1 MAMRKFN
8 IQAPDKK
15 IVPALQDK
23 IDNLTKPKGS
33 LGRLE
38 ELAVQIGTIQ
48 QTLSP
53 VLRTPQNIVFAADHG
68 IVAEGVS
75 FSAPEVTAQQI
86 YNFLEGGGG
95 INMFA
100 RQHHFILKVVDCGVN
115 ADFGNLPGLIHRK
128 IRKSTSNYLHEAA
141 MSPAEMEQAIEI
153 GAEMVRLA
161 YQEGTNIISFGEL
174 GMANTSASS
183 IWMSYFTGIP
193 LKACVGAG
201 SGLDSQGIAHKYQVL
216 QQAMNNYRGDGS
228 TTDILRW
235 FGGFEMVAAVGAMLQ
250 AAELKMTVIIDGFIM
265 TNCILAASK
274 LYPEVLEY
282 CVFGHQGDEAGHRL
296 VLEALHA
303 KPLLHLN
310 LRLGEGTGAICAY
323 PIIESAIH
331 MINEMRSFKEA
342 AVTKYF

>member
-1 MAMRKFN
+1 MKAFN
-8 IQAPDKK
+8 IKTPDKA
-15 IVPALQDK
+15 IIPALQDK

-48 QTLSP
+48 QTLAP
-53 VLRTPQNIVFAADHG
+53 TLRMPQNIVFAADHG
-68 IVAEGVS
+68 IVVEGVS

-86 YNFLEGGGG
+86 YNFLKGGAG

-100 RQHHFILKVVDCGVN
+100 RQHRFILKVVDCGVN
-115 ADFGNLPGLIHRK
+115 ADFQNLPGLIDRK
-128 IRKSTSNYLHEAA
+128 IRKGTSNYLYEPA
-141 MSPAEMEQAIEI
+141 MTSEEMERALEI
-153 GAEMVRLA
+153 GAEMVCWA
-161 YQEGTNIISFGEL
+161 HQEGSNIISFGEL

-193 LKACVGAG
+193 LKECVGAG
-201 SGLDSQGIAHKYQVL
+201 SGLDNKGIEHKYNVL
-216 QQAMNNYRGDGS
+216 HQAMGNYKGNGS
-228 TTDILRW
+228 PQDIIRW
-235 FGGFEMVAAVGAMLQ
+235 FGGFEMVAAVGGMLQ
-250 AAELKMTVIIDGFIM
+250 AAELGMTILIDGFIM
-265 TNCILAASK
+265 TNCVLAASK

-282 CVFGHQGDEAGHRL
+282 CIFGHQGDEAGHKL
-296 VLEALHA
+296 VLDALHA
-303 KPLLHLN
+303 KPLLNLG

-331 MINEMRSFKEA
+331 MINEMTSFKQA

>member
-1 MAMRKFN
+1 MYTFN
-8 IQAPDKK
+8 IKTPDKK

-38 ELAVQIGTIQ
+38 ELAIQIGTIQ

-53 VLRTPQNIVFAADHG
+53 VLKNPQNIVFAADHG
-68 IVAEGVS
+68 VIVEGVS

-86 YNFLEGGGG
+86 YNFLKGGAG

-115 ADFGNLPGLIHRK
+115 ADFGYLPGLFDRK
-128 IRKSTSNYLHEAA
+128 IRKSTDNYLHQAA
-141 MSPAEMEQAIEI
+141 MTEAEMNRAIEI
-153 GAEMVRLA
+153 GVEMVDLA
-161 YQEGTNIISFGEL
+161 WQDGTNIISFGEL

-193 LKACVGAG
+193 LKECVGAG
-201 SGLDSQGIAHKYQVL
+201 SGLDNKGIAHKYNVL
-216 QQAMNNYRGDGS
+216 RQAMANYKGDGS
-228 TTDILRW
+228 TKDILRW
-235 FGGFEMVAAVGAMLQ
+235 FGGFEMVAAVGGMLR
-250 AAELKMTVIIDGFIM
+250 AAERGMIIIIDGFIM
-265 TNCILAASK
+265 TNCVLAAGK

-282 CVFGHQGDEAGHRL
+282 CIFGHQGDEAGHKL
-296 VLEALHA
+296 ILDVLQAR
-303 KPLLHLN
+303 PLLNLG

-323 PIIESAIH
+323 PIIESAVQ
-331 MINEMRSFKEA
+331 MINEINSFQKA
-342 AVTKYF
+342 AITKYF

>member
-1 MAMRKFN
+1 MQTFN
-8 IQAPDKK
+8 IRILDKK

-38 ELAVQIGTIQ
+38 ELAIQIGTIQ

-53 VLRTPQNIVFAADHG
+53 TLTNPQNIVFAADHG
-68 IVAEGVS
+68 VVVEGVS

-86 YNFLEGGGG
+86 YNFLKGGAG
-95 INMFA
+95 INMFC

-115 ADFGNLPGLIHRK
+115 ADFDYLPGLFSRK
-128 IRKSTSNYLHEAA
+128 IRKSTRNYLYEAA
-141 MSPAEMEQAIEI
+141 MTQEEMNCAIGI
-153 GAEMVRLA
+153 GAEMADLA
-161 YQEGTNIISFGEL
+161 YQDGTNIISFGEL

-183 IWMSYFTGIP
+183 IWMSYLTGIP

-201 SGLDSQGIAHKYQVL
+201 SGLDDKGISHKYTVL
-216 QQAMNNYRGDGS
+216 RQAMGNYKGDGS
-228 TTDILRW
+228 TEDILRW
-235 FGGFEMVAAVGAMLQ
+235 FGGFEMVAAVGGMLR
-250 AAELKMTVIIDGFIM
+250 AAELGMIIIIDGFIM

-282 CVFGHQGDEAGHRL
+282 CIFGHMGDEAGHKL
-296 VLEALHA
+296 VLDSLQAR
-303 KPLLHLN
+303 PLLNLG

-323 PIIESAIH
+323 PIIESAVH
-331 MINEMRSFKEA
+331 MINEINSFQKA
-342 AVTKYF
+342 AITKYF

>member
-1 MAMRKFN
+1 MRTFN
-8 IQAPDKK
+8 IKTPDKA

-38 ELAVQIGTIQ
+38 EIAVQIGTIQ

-53 VLRTPQNIVFAADHG
+53 TLRLPQNIVFAADHG
-68 IVAEGVS
+68 VVVEGVS

-86 YNFLEGGGG
+86 YNFMQGGAG

-115 ADFGNLPGLIHRK
+115 ADFKDMPGLIDRK

-141 MSPAEMEQAIEI
+141 MSREEMEQAIET
-153 GAEMVRLA
+153 GAEMVTLA

-183 IWMSYFTGIP
+183 IWMNQFTGIP
-193 LKACVGAG
+193 LKSCVGAG
-201 SGLDSQGIAHKYQVL
+201 SGLNSKGVEHKYNILSRAIQ
-216 QQAMNNYRGDGS
+216 NYKGDGIPE
-228 TTDILRW
+228 DIIRW
-235 FGGFEMVAAVGAMLQ
+235 FGGFEMVAAVGGMLR
-250 AAELKMTVIIDGFIM
+250 AAELGMVIIIDGFIM
-265 TNCILAASK
+265 TNCLLAASK
-274 LYPEVLEY
+274 LHPEVLEY
-282 CVFGHQGDEAGHRL
+282 CIFGHQGDEAGHKL
-296 VLEALHA
+296 VLDALNA
-303 KPLLHLN
+303 RPLLNLG

-331 MINEMRSFKEA
+331 MINEMTSFQA
-342 AVTKYF
+342 ASVTKYF

>member
-1 MAMRKFN
+1 MRTFN
-8 IQAPDKK
+8 IKTPDKK

-48 QTLSP
+48 QSLSP

-68 IVAEGVS
+68 VVVEGVS

-86 YNFLEGGGG
+86 YNFLKGGGG

-115 ADFGNLPGLIHRK
+115 ADFGDLPGLIHRK
-128 IRKSTSNYLHEAA
+128 IRKSTDNYLYGPA
-141 MSPAEMEQAIEI
+141 MTPEEMERAIGI
-153 GAEMVRLA
+153 GAEMVQLA

-183 IWMSYFTGIP
+183 IWMSFFTGIP
-193 LKACVGAG
+193 LKECVGAG
-201 SGLDSQGIAHKYQVL
+201 SGLDNQGIEHKYQVL
-216 QQAMNNYRGDGS
+216 KRATDNYQGNGS
-228 TTDILRW
+228 TEDILRW
-235 FGGFEMVAAVGAMLQ
+235 FGGFEMVAAVGGMLQ
-250 AAELKMTVIIDGFIM
+250 AAELGMTIIIDGFIM

-274 LYPEVLEY
+274 LHPEVLEY
-282 CVFGHQGDEAGHRL
+282 CVFGHQGDEAGHKL

-303 KPLLHLN
+303 KPLLNLG

-331 MINEMRSFKEA
+331 MINEMSSFKQA

>member
-1 MAMRKFN
+1 MRAFN
-8 IQAPDKK
+8 IKTPDKK

-38 ELAVQIGTIQ
+38 ELAVRIGTIQ
-48 QTLSP
+48 QSLSP

-68 IVAEGVS
+68 VVVEGVS

-86 YNFLEGGGG
+86 YNFLKGGGG

-115 ADFGNLPGLIHRK
+115 ADFGDLPGLIHRK
-128 IRKSTSNYLHEAA
+128 IRKSTDNYLYGPA
-141 MSPAEMEQAIEI
+141 MTPEEMERAIEI
-153 GAEMVRLA
+153 GAEMVQLA

-183 IWMSYFTGIP
+183 VWMSFFTGIP
-193 LKACVGAG
+193 LKECVGAG
-201 SGLDSQGIAHKYQVL
+201 SGLDNQGIEHKYQVL
-216 QQAMNNYRGDGS
+216 KRATDNYQGNGS
-228 TTDILRW
+228 TEDILRW
-235 FGGFEMVAAVGAMLQ
+235 FGGFEMVAAVGGMLQ
-250 AAELKMTVIIDGFIM
+250 AAELGMTIIIDGFIM

-274 LYPEVLEY
+274 LHPEVLEY
-282 CVFGHQGDEAGHRL
+282 CVFGHQGDEAGHKL

-303 KPLLHLN
+303 KPLLNLG

-331 MINEMRSFKEA
+331 MINEMSSFKQA

>member
-1 MAMRKFN
+1 MRPFS
-8 IQAPDKK
+8 IQVPDKS

-33 LGRLE
+33 LGQLE
-38 ELAVQIGTIQ
+38 ELAIRLGTIQ
-48 QTLSP
+48 QSLSP

-86 YNFLEGGGG
+86 CNFLKGGGG
-95 INMFA
+95 VNMFA

-115 ADFGNLPGLIHRK
+115 ADFDNLPGLIHRK
-128 IRKSTSNYLHEAA
+128 IRKSTDNYLYGPA
-141 MSPAEMEQAIEI
+141 MTPEEMECALEI
-153 GAEMVRLA
+153 GAEMVQWA
-161 YQEGTNIISFGEL
+161 CQEGTNIISFGEL

-193 LKACVGAG
+193 LKECVGAG
-201 SGLDSQGIAHKYQVL
+201 SGLNSQGIKHKYDVL
-216 QQAMNNYRGDGS
+216 KRATENYQGNGS
-228 TTDILRW
+228 TEDILRW
-235 FGGFEMVAAVGAMLQ
+235 FGGFEMVAAVGGMLQ
-250 AAELKMTVIIDGFIM
+250 AAELGMTIIIDGFIM

-282 CVFGHQGDEAGHRL
+282 SIFGHQGDEAGHKL

-303 KPLLHLN
+303 KPLLNLG

-323 PIIESAIH
+323 PIIESAVR
-331 MINEMRSFKEA
+331 MINEMNSFKQA

>member
-1 MAMRKFN
+1 MRTFN
-8 IQAPDKK
+8 IKTPDKK

-48 QTLSP
+48 QSLSP

-68 IVAEGVS
+68 VVVEGVS

-86 YNFLEGGGG
+86 YNFLKGGGG

-115 ADFGNLPGLIHRK
+115 ADFGDLPGLIHRK
-128 IRKSTSNYLHEAA
+128 IRKSTDNYLYGPA
-141 MSPAEMEQAIEI
+141 MTPEEMERAIGI
-153 GAEMVRLA
+153 GAEMVQLA

-183 IWMSYFTGIP
+183 IWMSSFTGIP
-193 LKACVGAG
+193 LKECVGAG
-201 SGLDSQGIAHKYQVL
+201 SGLDNQGIEHKYQVL
-216 QQAMNNYRGDGS
+216 KRATDNYQGNGS
-228 TTDILRW
+228 TEDILRW
-235 FGGFEMVAAVGAMLQ
+235 FGGFEMVAAVGGMLQ
-250 AAELKMTVIIDGFIM
+250 AAELGMTIIIDGFIM

-274 LYPEVLEY
+274 LHPEVLEY
-282 CVFGHQGDEAGHRL
+282 CVFGHQGDEAGHKL

-303 KPLLHLN
+303 KPLLNLG

-331 MINEMRSFKEA
+331 MINEMSSFKQA

>member
-1 MAMRKFN
+1 MRQFQL
-8 IQAPDKK
+8 QAPDKA

-53 VLRTPQNIVFAADHG
+53 QLHYPQNIVFAADHG
-68 IVAEGVS
+68 IVVEGVS

-86 YNFLEGGGG
+86 YNFLKGGAG

-115 ADFGNLPGLIHRK
+115 ADFEHLPGLIDRK
-128 IRKSTSNYLHEAA
+128 IRKSTSNYLYEAA
-141 MSPAEMEQAIEI
+141 MTAEEMEQAIEI
-153 GAEMVRLA
+153 GVEMVDWA
-161 YQEGTNIISFGEL
+161 CQEGTNVISFGEL

-193 LKACVGAG
+193 LQECVGAG
-201 SGLDSQGIAHKYQVL
+201 SGLNAEGIAHKYNVL
-216 QQAMNNYRGDGS
+216 RRAMENYTGDG
-228 TTDILRW
+228 TPEDLLRW
-235 FGGFEMVAAVGAMLQ
+235 FGGFEMVAAVGGMLR
-250 AAELKMTVIIDGFIM
+250 AAELGMVIIIDGFIM
-265 TNCILAASK
+265 TNCVLAASK
-274 LYPEVLEY
+274 LYPEVLDY
-282 CVFGHQGDEAGHRL
+282 CIFGHQGDEAGHKL
-296 VLEALHA
+296 VLDFLDA
-303 KPLLHLN
+303 KPLLNLG

-323 PIIESAIH
+323 PIIQSALH
-331 MINEMRSFKEA
+331 MINEMSSFKQA